1 MIIDR
6 YLMREILKPLAVVL
20 GVLALLFTS
29 YGAASFL
36 SDAINGLLPTDMLS
50 QVVGLQTLIALEVLI
65 PISLYVS
72 VVLAFGRMY
81 GDSEFTA
88 IFALGLSPA
97 RVLGTV
103 VVLSACAALAVAGL
117 SLLVRPWAYQRSHEL
132 SNRAAASLN
141 TNSMEAGTFYVGS
154 DGSRTTFIERRTGP
168 GGVIAHNVFVQLKR
182 PDGTRIIYAHTVEQ
196 MPQAGPDNGSQMHL
210 TDAHVYDIPQG
221 SEGGGLVMSVKDLVV
236 QLATPQIE
244 PPGYSSLAAGTA
256 HLAASNSPPD
266 IAEFQ
271 WRLSTSVSTLLLG
284 MLGVPLARSRPREH
298 KYAKMGMAILI
309 YAGYYLLYESARTWV
324 QNGVIPAFPGL
335 WWAPALLGAVLL
347 GALLAPRLAW
357 RRRRS

>member
-6 YLMREILKPLAVVL
+6 YLMREILKPLAAAL
-20 GVLALLFTS
+20 GVLAVLFTS

-36 SDAINGLLPTDMLS
+36 SDAVNSLLPTDMLS
-50 QVVGLQTLIALEVLI
+50 RLVGLRTLIGFEVLI
-65 PISLYVS
+65 PISLYLA
-72 VVLAFGRMY
+72 VVLAFGRMH

-88 IFALGLSPA
+88 MSALGIGPA
-97 RVLGTV
+97 RVMGTV
-103 VVLSACAALAVAGL
+103 VVVSSCTALAVAAL
-117 SLLVRPWAYQRSHEL
+117 SLLVRPWAYRTSHEL

-141 TNSMEAGTFYVGS
+141 TNDMDAGTFYVGEQ
-154 DGSRTTFIERRTGP
+154 GNRTIFIERRARRRA
-168 GGVIAHNVFVQLKR
+168 VAHNVFVQLKR
-182 PDGTRIIYAHTVEQ
+182 PDGTRIIYAGTVEQ
-196 MPQAGPDNGSQMHL
+196 MPQARPDGGSQLHMM
-210 TDAHVYDIPQG
+210 DAHVYDMPQA
-221 SEGGGLVMSVKDLVV
+221 SDGGGLVMSVKDLVV
-236 QLATPQIE
+236 QLASTQVE

-256 HLAASNSPPD
+256 ALAASNSPPD

-271 WRLSTSVSTLLLG
+271 WRLSTSASTLLLG

-335 WWAPALLGAVLL
+335 WWAPAALGVVLVV
-347 GALLAPRLAW
+347 ALLAPRLAW
-357 RRRRS
+357 RRRRA